1 MRASVAAERA
11 GLPAVSII
19 ATGFLK
25 QGVVVAKGLGIP
37 GLAVAEY
44 PGVPM
49 TDSAETVRIK
59 TRENLL
65 PGIIEGLTNARA
77 SETSAADAE
86 PDARDIVFGGT
97 LDEINEHF
105 HEQQW
110 TDGMAIIPPTV
121 ERVEKFLRYTDR
133 DPHEVLGVCP
143 PDNRQATV
151 WSIAAN
157 GVMVGCKPEFMPVLL
172 AVVECIVDPEFRLQD
187 AGSTPGWEPLIIVNG
202 PIVKELDFNYGSG
215 VMRVGRRA
223 NTSIGRFLRLFVQNL
238 AGCRL
243 LPGGGDKGSIGQSFN
258 VVLAENED
266 CCSEF
271 GWTTF
276 GEDQGFGADES
287 VVTVQSVVHISP
299 PTYSAGVKAMD
310 HMRIIHEIIGQNTI
324 AYWSC
329 IGLLFGK
336 WHPLLLLGP
345 GVARVFAQDG
355 WGKDDI
361 RDYLYKN
368 VKLTAER
375 LETYARHC
383 GMTGLS
389 IKGQVEQ
396 GLLPKAYAESD
407 DPARLLRCNIKPEWI
422 GIVVAGD
429 PGRNQS
435 KCYVSNHVQ
444 GPPTSRRVVLPRL
457 WKALRGG

>member
-19 ATGFLK
+19 ATGFLT
-25 QGVVVAKGLGIP
+25 QGVVVAKGLGMP
-37 GLAVAEY
+37 DLAVAEY

-49 TDSAETVRIK
+49 TAAAQPLPHKVSATLISQIIDGLTKTAAPAASDESAE
-59 TRENLL
+59 
-65 PGIIEGLTNARA
+65 PA
-77 SETSAADAE
+77 
-86 PDARDIVFGGT
+86 ARDTVFSGT

-105 HEQQW
+105 HTRQW

-121 ERVEKFLRYTDR
+121 ARIEKFLRYTDR
-133 DPHEVLGVCP
+133 DPDEVLGTCP
-143 PDNRQATV
+143 PDNRLATV
-151 WSIAAN
+151 WSVAAN
-157 GVMVGCKPEFMPVLL
+157 GVMAGCKPEYMPILL
-172 AVVECIVDPEFRLQD
+172 AAVECIVDPEFRLQD

-202 PIVKELDFNYGSG
+202 PIVKELDFNFGSG
-215 VMRVGRRA
+215 VMRAGRRA
-223 NTSIGRFLRLFVQNL
+223 NTSIGRFLKLFMQNL
-238 AGCRL
+238 AGFRL
-243 LPGGGDKGSIGQSFN
+243 LPGGGDKGSIGQTFN

-266 CCSEF
+266 ACAEL
-271 GWTTF
+271 GWSTF
-276 GEDQGFGADES
+276 GVDRGFSENEN

-299 PTYSAGVKAMD
+299 PTYSAGAKAMD
-310 HMRIIHEIIGQNTI
+310 HMRVIHEVIGQNTM

-345 GVARVFAQDG
+345 SVAKVFAQDG
-355 WGKDDI
+355 WSKTQI
-361 RDYLYKN
+361 RNYLHEN
-368 VKLTAER
+368 VRLSAER
-375 LETYARHC
+375 LDAYARHC

-396 GLLPKAYAESD
+396 GLLPPEYAQSD
-407 DPARLLRCNIKPEWI
+407 DPGRLLRCNIKPEWI

-444 GPPTSRRVVLPRL
+444 GPPTSRRVVLPTR
-457 WKALRGG
+457 WKSMRAG